1 MIRGLHHV
9 GIVVADL
16 DAAVEH
22 YRLVFGLSPRRPP
35 SPRGSRLSFAL
46 IPLPGAELELLA
58 EAASDT
64 PISKFLASRGPGL
77 HHIAFEVDDI
87 GAAIDALSPHG
98 LEPLEPPARGIHGT
112 PTCFFHP
119 KATHGVLVEFV
130 EGPGPEGRR

>member
-9 GIVVADL
+9 GIAVADL

-22 YRLVFGLSPRRPP
+22 YRRVFGLAARRPP
-35 SPRGSRLSFAL
+35 SPPASRLAFAL

-58 EAASDT
+58 EATPET

-87 GAAIDALSPHG
+87 RAAIDALAPHG
-98 LEPLEPPARGIHGT
+98 LEPLDPPARGIHGT

-119 KATHGVLVEFV
+119 KATQGVLVEYV
-130 EGPGPEGRR
+130 ERPGPEGRT